1 MSSIRMGC
9 EALVFARLPNPDNH
23 NLSQKWARFK
33 LRGIAIFT
41 NNGFRLVSPILQ
53 QIDLHWQGFQY
64 YTTVT
69 IGTSET
75 IDGGQSASED

>member
-1 MSSIRMGC
+1 MGTAHSRVPLPCQRRASAGLPSTSIL
-9 EALVFARLPNPDNH
+9 EFAKASLNDVQQAQRL
-23 NLSQKWARFK
+23 R
-33 LRGIAIFT
+33 
-41 NNGFRLVSPILQ
+41 
-53 QIDLHWQGFQY
+53 QGFLY